1 MIQNG
6 LLPVPRKPLIER
18 LTPAS
23 RSPVAVNVRRPFKIA
38 QVIVGR
44 GRLRGPPTRL
54 DRMADPIDLR
64 APEPDLDEEIARR
77 DEEILRLRDLLIARD
92 AELGQ
97 VRGRLK
103 VIEDHSERMARIA
116 AKIPLPGAAWII
128 DALLKLMSA
137 RRG

>member
-1 MIQNG
+1 MPEPINLRAATG
-6 LLPVPRKPLIER
+6 
-18 LTPAS
+18 
-23 RSPVAVNVRRPFKIA
+23 
-38 QVIVGR
+38 GR
-44 GRLRGPPTRL
+44 GA
-54 DRMADPIDLR
+54 DR
-64 APEPDLDEEIARR
+64 DEEIARR
-77 DEEILRLRDLLIARD
+77 DEEILRLRDLLITRD

-97 VRGRLK
+97 VRGQLK